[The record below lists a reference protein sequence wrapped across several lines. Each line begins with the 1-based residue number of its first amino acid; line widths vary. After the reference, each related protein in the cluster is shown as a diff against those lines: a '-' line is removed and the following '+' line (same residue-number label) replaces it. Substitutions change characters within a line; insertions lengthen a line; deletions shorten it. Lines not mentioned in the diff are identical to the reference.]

1 MIMKLLSKLY
11 PKEKDFYRMLYEQS
25 SKTLE
30 GIKQL
35 RKYMETGLEEDGKK
49 IIVFEREADELR
61 RILIDELNR
70 TFITPLE
77 REDIF
82 NLSRAIDDMIDYS
95 RSTFEEMQVFELR
108 PTDKTRNMVN
118 LLVEAAEE
126 INNAVNYLKDHHEIS
141 AKHAVKAKSLEN
153 QVEREYRKV
162 LAELVKGDDI
172 EYILKMREI
181 FRHMSNLA
189 DKIDYAAD
197 IIGHIIVKI
206 S

>member
-1 MIMKLLSKLY
+1 MIIKLFSKLY

-25 SKTLE
+25 SKALE

-35 RKYMETGLEEDGKK
+35 GKYMETGLEEDGEK
-49 IIVFEREADELR
+49 IIEFEREADELR
-61 RILIDELNR
+61 KALIDELNN
-70 TFITPLE
+70 TFITPFE

-95 RSTFEEMQVFELR
+95 RSTFEEMQIFELK
-108 PTDKTRNMVN
+108 PTDETRNMVN

-126 INNAVNYLKDHHEIS
+126 INHAVNYLKDHHEIS
-141 AKHAVKAKSLEN
+141 AKHAVKAKNLEN
-153 QVEREYRKV
+153 QVEREYRKI